1 MKQDL
6 NYLINHILYQV
17 FEIILIMSSKNRET
31 FKIDI
36 NKIENRN
43 TYKIKSGYYLQLLPH
58 ETMKLM
64 ISTEENVA
72 KWNENILPLDITEL
86 ILVHYNLVTNTYKKN
101 SNESFI
107 RLISKNLHYVD
118 HLDNYWKFHH

>member
-6 NYLINHILYQV
+6 NYLINHILYQI
-17 FEIILIMSSKNRET
+17 FEIILMMSSKNRET
-31 FKIDI
+31 FKIKSSIWIDI

-43 TYKIKSGYYLQLLPH
+43 TFKIKSGYYLELLPH

-86 ILVHYNLVTNTYKKN
+86 ILVHYNLVTNTYKKKLKWIVY
-101 SNESFI
+101 SI
-107 RLISKNLHYVD
+107 KI
-118 HLDNYWKFHH
+118 